1 MIVALLLVANM
12 AANTAAHIFLK
23 RSAGGGGIK
32 RFLFWQV
39 LGNLVGF
46 VGVLAYTLLL
56 KGMPLHTAYPL
67 TEGLTAI
74 GVQLVG
80 GLLVLKEKIRPL
92 AWAGTGLVLA
102 GIALFSL

>member
-1 MIVALLLVANM
+1 M
-12 AANTAAHIFLK
+12 
-23 RSAGGGGIK
+23 K

-46 VGVLAYTLLL
+46 AGVLAYTLLL

-80 GLLVLKEKIRPL
+80 VQLVLREKIRPF

-102 GIALFSL
+102 GIVMFSL

>member
-1 MIVALLLVANM
+1 VIVALLLLANM
-12 AANTAAHIFLK
+12 TANTAAHIFLK
-23 RSAGGGGIK
+23 RSAAGGGVK

-46 VGVLAYTLLL
+46 VGVLAYVFLL

-67 TEGLTAI
+67 TEGLSAI
-74 GVQLVG
+74 GVQIVG
-80 GLLVLKEKIRPL
+80 GLLVLREKIRPL

-102 GIALFSL
+102 GIVMFSL